1 MWDRVFVKKRG
12 CLLAHSMGLGKTIQ
26 VISLLTT
33 MYQYLQAK
41 PTNDIP
47 RVSSQTKKSWYAK

>member
-1 MWDRVFVKKRG
+1 MWDRVYNKKQG

-33 MYQYLQAK
+33 MYQHLK
-41 PTNDIP
+41 TDPSTDFP
-47 RVSSQTKKSWYAK
+47 RVCSLH